1 MKKALKISG
10 VVVLV
15 FLVAVG
21 GYIAYLWNSVTQ
33 TVNDEMHEDVERITE
48 KRPINMDNNDPLAIL
63 ILGTDERGSEQ
74 GRTDTVII
82 LTVNPAK
89 KSMKMVS
96 IPRDTRTEIIGKGKQ
111 DKINHA
117 HAFGGVPMAI
127 ATVENFLDIP
137 IDYYMRVNMEGF
149 KDIVDAVGGVTV
161 NNKFEFTQSNIHFP
175 VGEQRL
181 DGKEALAYVR
191 MRKKDPRG
199 DFGRNDRQKEVIQA
213 IIKEGAQISSIP
225 KVTNILSAVGKNVR
239 TDINFNEF
247 KTLQGNYGQTYKNV
261 ETLQITGSGTK
272 INGVYYFQVPESER
286 SRVSNELKEHLELQQ

>member
-1 MKKALKISG
+1 MWKKFLWTSG
-10 VVVLV
+10 IIILVL
-15 FLVAVG
+15 FVAVG
-21 GYIAYLWNSVTQ
+21 GYIAYLWNSVSQ
-33 TVNDEMHEDVERITE
+33 TVDDKMHEDVDRMTE
-48 KRPINMDNNDPLAIL
+48 KRPVNMKKQDPLAFL
-63 ILGTDERGSEQ
+63 ILGTDERGTER
-74 GRTDTVII
+74 GRTDTVIV
-82 LTVNPAK
+82 LTVNPTL

-117 HAFGGVPMAI
+117 HAFGGVSMAI

-137 IDYYMRVNMEGF
+137 IDYYMTVNMEGF

-161 NNKFEFTQSNIHFP
+161 NNKFEFTQSKIHFP
-175 VGEQRL
+175 AGEQRL

-225 KVTNILSAVGKNVR
+225 KFTSILNAVGKNIR
-239 TDINFNEF
+239 TDINFDEF
-247 KTLQGNYGQTYKNV
+247 KTLQGNYGDTYKNV

-272 INGVYYFQVPESER
+272 INGIYYFQVPEEER
-286 SRVSNELKEHLELQQ
+286 SRVTKVLKEHLEI